1 MQIPEGKTKAI
12 IKRDAYQTE
21 LKKDDRG
28 YIDGYV
34 QGADSRPCV
43 VFVRNDGHID
53 LVMTHD
59 VTAIV

>member
-53 LVMTHD
+53 LEKQR
-59 VTAIV
+59 